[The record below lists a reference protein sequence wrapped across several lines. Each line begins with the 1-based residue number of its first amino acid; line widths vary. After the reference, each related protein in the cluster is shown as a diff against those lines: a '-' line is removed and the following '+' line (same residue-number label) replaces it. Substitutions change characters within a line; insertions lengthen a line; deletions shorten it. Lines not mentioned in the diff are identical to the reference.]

1 MEPFADRFTHLEQF
15 VNHEIYE
22 KHERFES
29 MTIDWQ
35 PLIELIANHE
45 SFVLTTHCRA
55 DCDAV
60 GSELALAQVLE
71 SLGKQ
76 VTISNGDAVPAH
88 IGFIDPSKRVR
99 VLGESVQASELWK
112 IEALIVVDT
121 SAWVQL
127 GPMAEVVR
135 MFPGTRVII
144 DHHVSGDD
152 LGAEVFKNDQAEAT
166 GRLILELA
174 EALGAEITPEIA
186 MPLFAAIATDTGW
199 FRFSSVTEETFQALA
214 KLVAA
219 GADPPGI
226 FSALYERHSLA
237 RLYLRGRILNHVVSD
252 VEGRLMSTHAT
263 RQDFDETGANK
274 TDTEDA
280 INTLH
285 TVAGSE
291 VAVLFVELEDQVTK
305 VSLRSRTD
313 FDVRAIAEQFGG
325 GGHRAAA
332 GVAFQGPM
340 EEARTA
346 VLDAL
351 RTAMG

>member
-1 MEPFADRFTHLEQF
+1 
-15 VNHEIYE
+15 
-22 KHERFES
+22 

-35 PLIELIANHE
+35 PLLELIANHK

-60 GSELALAQVLE
+60 GSELALAQILE

-76 VTISNGDAVPAH
+76 VTISNGDAVPEH
-88 IGFIDPSKRVR
+88 IGFINPNKRVR
-99 VLGESVQASELWK
+99 VLGESIKPAELWE
-112 IEALIVVDT
+112 IDALIVVDT
-121 SAWVQL
+121 SVWVQL

-135 MFPGTRVII
+135 MFPGTRVVI
-144 DHHVSGDD
+144 DHHIGQDD
-152 LGAEVFKNDQAEAT
+152 LGAEVFKDDTAEAT
-166 GRLILELA
+166 GRLILDLA
-174 EALGAEITPEIA
+174 EALGVEITPEIA

-199 FRFSSVTEETFQALA
+199 FRFSSVTEKTFQALA

-226 FSALYERHSLA
+226 FSALFERHSLA
-237 RLYLRGRILNHVVSD
+237 RLYLRGRILSNVVPAID
-252 VEGRLMSTHAT
+252 GRLMSTHVT
-263 RQDFDETGANK
+263 CQDFDETGAEK
-274 TDTEDA
+274 TDTEDV
-280 INTLH
+280 INLLH
-285 TVAGSE
+285 TVAGCE

-332 GVAFQGPM
+332 GVAFQGSL
-340 EEARTA
+340 EDAQQA
-346 VLDAL
+346 ILDAL
-351 RTAMG
+351 SIAMTPSGKS